1 MIRMVDAG
9 RDPGRDSGPD
19 CVSWRI
25 TVVRTGGFAGL
36 RREWSVRSLDD
47 SAVDWDRLIAACPW
61 NASTG
66 VGAARDHFVWRIEV
80 NPEARS
86 AARERTAV
94 LPDPKLT
101 GPWRLLVDQVRETYK
116 RARIG

>member
-1 MIRMVDAG
+1 MVDAG
-9 RDPGRDSGPD
+9 RDQQPD

-36 RREWSVRSLDD
+36 KREWSVRSVDD
-47 SAVDWDRLIAACPW
+47 AAVDWDRLIAACPW
-61 NASTG
+61 NASIG
-66 VGAARDHFVWRIEV
+66 VVPSRDHFVWRIEV
-80 NPEARS
+80 HSEARS

-101 GPWRLLVDQVRETYK
+101 GPWRSLVDQVRETHK